1 MLNNKRVVQNKSLL
15 FVQKESEPHYIRV
28 SPDSEE
34 YLKVWV
40 KNPTWLQVEQAMATV
55 MKVDPKTQSMD
66 IDLNGMYKYMIENFI
81 EKTEPP
87 LSAVDLIRLT
97 PYVGAQLKE
106 ILPNPLEDFTSG
118 DDEKNEQ
125 LEKP

>member
-15 FVQKESEPHYIRV
+15 FVQKESEPHYIQV

-40 KNPTWLQVEQAMATV
+40 KNPTWLQVEQAMAAV

-66 IDLNGMYKYMIENFI
+66 IDLNGMYKYMIDNFI
-81 EKTEPP
+81 EKTEPQ
-87 LSAVDLIRLT
+87 LSVVDLIKLT
-97 PYVGAQLKE
+97 PYVGSQLKK

-118 DDEKNEQ
+118 DEEKNEQ